1 MKNVLK
7 SILKSDGV
15 RRFACWLGSL
25 YIRLVWR
32 TSSWD
37 VQGRAPLDERADAG
51 LPTILCFWHGRLLV
65 MPCCWQ
71 RPEHI
76 QMLISEHR
84 DGALIANIIKHFGIG
99 WIKGSTSKSG
109 TQKGGAQALRAIL
122 KSLKSGEYVGVT
134 PDGPRGPRMRASE
147 GVVLAAKMSGAAII
161 PVTYGIRSGKVLGTW
176 DRFLIG
182 WPFSKGVVLYGA
194 PIEVPKN
201 ADADALEN
209 ARQQLEDSL
218 NDRTA
223 ECDRLTARDP
233 VMPADQSWERPA

>member
-1 MKNVLK
+1 MKHTLK
-7 SILKSDGV
+7 SILKSDAV

-25 YIRLVWR
+25 YIRLVWH
-32 TSSWD
+32 TSRWD
-37 VQGRAPLDERADAG
+37 VEGREPLDERADAG
-51 LPTILCFWHGRLLV
+51 KPTILCFWHGRLLV

-71 RPEHI
+71 RPEPF

-109 TQKGGAQALRAIL
+109 TQKGGAQALRNML
-122 KSLKSGEYVGVT
+122 KALKAGEYVGIT

-147 GVVLAAKMSGAAII
+147 GIVIAARMSGAAII

-182 WPFSKGVVLYGA
+182 MPFSKGYVRYGA
-194 PIEVPKN
+194 PIDVPRN
-201 ADADALEN
+201 ADADALDA
-209 ARQQLEDSL
+209 ARRQLEASL
-218 NDRTA
+218 NERTA
-223 ECDRLTARDP
+223 ECDRLSGREP
-233 VMPADQSWERPA
+233 VAPAEQVWERPA